1 MAKRIHD
8 AEREDLGASSTRDS
22 RNMFWAR
29 VVGIAHHGHPWWNP
43 TPDPQWYLKR
53 AAGRPQSDDV
63 VVSMPS
69 RVAYDCI
76 PSSGADGYRFHA
88 DNIGLLPMD
97 QVVYAPPVPAG
108 ATAAAPPAPAAPPP
122 PPPPAPAPAP
132 APGPAPVCVCD
143 LTPLVARLDALAQAV
158 EQLRPVAPEDPVY
171 PVYEGKAWGVVLRL
185 RPVVPAKEGR

>member
-1 MAKRIHD
+1 MDITALVDMAKRIHD
-8 AEREDLGASSTRDS
+8 AERENLGASSTRDS
-22 RNMFWAR
+22 RNVFWAR

-76 PSSGADGYRFHA
+76 LSSGADGYRFHA
-88 DNIGLLPMD
+88 DNIGLLPID

-108 ATAAAPPAPAAPPP
+108 VTAVAPPTPVAP
-122 PPPPAPAPAP
+122 PPPPAPVVPS
-132 APGPAPVCVCD
+132 APVVD
-143 LTPLVARLDALAQAV
+143 LEPLRRELAELREAIRVLAQTPAMCRCV
-158 EQLRPVAPEDPVY
+158 PPPPPPYYSGRILGATVTLRPIA
-171 PVYEGKAWGVVLRL
+171 
-185 RPVVPAKEGR
+185 

>member
-1 MAKRIHD
+1 MDITALVDMAKRIHD

-22 RNMFWAR
+22 RNVFWAR

-88 DNIGLLPMD
+88 DNIGPLPMD

-108 ATAAAPPAPAAPPP
+108 VTAAAPPTPAAPPP
-122 PPPPAPAPAP
+122 PPA
-132 APGPAPVCVCD
+132 
-143 LTPLVARLDALAQAV
+143 
-158 EQLRPVAPEDPVY
+158 
-171 PVYEGKAWGVVLRL
+171 
-185 RPVVPAKEGR
+185 PVVPSAPVVDLEPLRRELAELREAIRVLAQTPAMCRCVPPPPPPSYSGRILGATVTLRPIV